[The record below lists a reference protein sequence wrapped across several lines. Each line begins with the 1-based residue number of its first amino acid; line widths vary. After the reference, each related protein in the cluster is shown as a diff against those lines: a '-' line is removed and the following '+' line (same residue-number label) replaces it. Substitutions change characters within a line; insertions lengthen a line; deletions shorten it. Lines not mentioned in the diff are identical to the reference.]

1 MMPASLLSGL
11 PALPGRRVNVFGE
24 PEEEEF
30 VRVAVPVVA
39 HLSFADMVGL
49 LMESGGLVYAE
60 LDDDQAVREALN
72 FAILATDV
80 VMFEEKAAKALAAL
94 HGRGDR
100 ATVQWARALAAAIT
114 RVYGVAA

>member
-1 MMPASLLSGL
+1 MMPATLLSGL

-24 PEEEEF
+24 PDEEEF

-39 HLSFADMVGL
+39 HLSFPDMLAL
-49 LMESGGLVYAE
+49 LIGSGGLVYGE
-60 LDDDQAVREALN
+60 LDDDQTVRDALN

-80 VMFEEKAAKALAAL
+80 VMFEDQAADALALL
-94 HGRGDR
+94 HGRGD
-100 ATVQWARALAAAIT
+100 AASVKWARALAAAIT